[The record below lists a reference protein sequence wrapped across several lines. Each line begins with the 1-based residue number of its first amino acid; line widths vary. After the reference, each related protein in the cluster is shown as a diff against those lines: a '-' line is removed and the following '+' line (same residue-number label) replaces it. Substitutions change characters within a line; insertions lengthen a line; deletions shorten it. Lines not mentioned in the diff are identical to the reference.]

1 MYIPWSRQIQKGCEI
16 ICKCRSA
23 KKKTLGENALY
34 SECITT
40 ACVYNICWNRTC
52 GTSPHYLIYLS
63 FAEFIFLVVFFFIMD
78 TNRCMRSGL
87 IWIMCYLLFGRYNL
101 LGLKGSKKWWWILY
115 VYVWLS
121 GWTVHFQITC
131 IFGLNLI
138 LDINH
143 FAMHW
148 L

>member
-1 MYIPWSRQIQKGCEI
+1 
-16 ICKCRSA
+16 
-23 KKKTLGENALY
+23 
-34 SECITT
+34 
-40 ACVYNICWNRTC
+40 
-52 GTSPHYLIYLS
+52 
-63 FAEFIFLVVFFFIMD
+63 MD

-121 GWTVHFQITC
+121 GWTVHFQIMC

-148 L
+148 LFKVLFFFKKGAPLPCRFDAYDLNGNKAISVEEFLSATKGFTKMDRKILFERLDRNGQISMQ